1 MDLSEIELKN
11 LGRFV
16 FSARAIQESG
26 MIETPGHQCRPVSKE
41 AASLDNVL
49 NGLALSIQHCI

>member
-11 LGRFV
+11 LGCFIFIV
-16 FSARAIQESG
+16 RAIQESS
-26 MIETPGHQCRPVSKE
+26 MIEALDHQCGPVSKE

-49 NGLALSIQHCI
+49 LLRF